1 MSTGRARSNIASSKK
16 ARIDYVADFET
27 TTDPSDCRVW
37 GWGFCPV
44 NDAETGVEIGQTIE
58 EFIERVQRHNMNVYF
73 HNLKFDGTFIIDWLL
88 KNGYVHST
96 SHFAIEPGEFKSLI
110 SDTLKFYSITVKWKN
125 GKTTEFRDSLKKL
138 PMSVSRIATSFKL
151 GETKGDLDYTAKRLV
166 GHVITPEEADYIRR
180 DVIIVAQALRLEMAA
195 GMTKLTVAS
204 DSLNEYKKLFGAKNF
219 QRVFPTLPE
228 QMDREIRL
236 SYRGGFT
243 YKDKRRNGVQR
254 SGLVLDVNSLYP
266 HIMYSSVLPYGEP
279 EYQRGIVELTEHR
292 PLSIFSVTFT
302 AHIKL
307 KHIPCIQV
315 KGHSVFVQTE
325 YLEHIEE
332 PTTLWVTSTD
342 WELWNEHYNID
353 VISYNGGWS
362 FKGARGF
369 FDDYIDKWMAVKAN
383 STGGSREIAKLHLN
397 SLYGKFA
404 SNPNVTS
411 KVPTLENGHV
421 RFITGDP
428 ETRPPVYTAMGSF
441 ITAYARALTIRAAQA
456 NYDTFAY
463 ADTDSLHLLT
473 DTVPTGINVHP
484 SELGAWKLEYH
495 FTEALYVRA
504 KFYLERDC
512 VTPKGEHMPYVNR
525 MAGVPEHVSE
535 RMTFADVIDGAVIH
549 GKLTPRNVPGGI
561 VLMDSPFTIKL

>member
-1 MSTGRARSNIASSKK
+1 MPGVSKK

-27 TTDPSDCRVW
+27 TTDPNDCRVW

-44 NDAETGVEIGQTIE
+44 NNAETGVEIGQTIE
-58 EFIERVQRHNMNVYF
+58 EFIERVSRQNMNVYF

-88 KNGYVHST
+88 KNEYTHSD
-96 SHFAIEPGEFKSLI
+96 SHFSIEPGEFKSLI

-138 PMSVSRIATSFKL
+138 PMSVARIAQSFKL
-151 GETKGDLDYTAKRLV
+151 GETKGDLDYTAKRPV

-180 DVIIVAQALRLEMAA
+180 DVAIVAQALSLEMAA

-204 DSLNEYKKLFGAKNF
+204 DSLAEYKKLFGAKNF
-219 QRVFPTLPE
+219 QRVFPVLPE
-228 QMDREIRL
+228 QMDKEIRL

-243 YKDKRRNGVQR
+243 YKDKRRNGIQR

-279 EYQRGIVELTEHR
+279 EYHRGTVELTESR
-292 PLSIFSVTFT
+292 PLAIFSVTFT
-302 AHIKL
+302 ADIKPE
-307 KHIPCIQV
+307 HIPCIQV

-325 YLEHIEE
+325 YLEHIKE
-332 PTTLWVTSTD
+332 PTTLWVTNVD
-342 WELWNEHYNID
+342 WELWNEHYDIE
-353 VISYNGGWS
+353 VQSYNGGWS

-411 KVPTLENGHV
+411 KNPILENGHV
-421 RFITGDP
+421 RYVTGEA

-456 NYDTFAY
+456 NYATFAY

-473 DTVPTGINVHP
+473 DEVPTGINVHP
-484 SELGAWKLEYH
+484 TELGAWKLEYH
-495 FTEALYVRA
+495 FQQAMYVRA

-512 VTPKGEHMPYVNR
+512 LTPKGDYMPYVNR

-535 RMTFADVIDGAVIH
+535 RMTFADVVDGAVIH

-561 VLMDSPFTIKL
+561 VLMDAPFTIKL